1 MIKGKSHKRIPHH
14 AGETLIWKVDVIAD
28 EFTMKRC
35 RQNRNSDIEVLSGIK
50 KKKTKLKTRR
60 GTREPMLK
68 RCFKPFDCD
77 ILHGLRTTV
86 QRNVKIA
93 TACNSTKHVYLD
105 GRNNSR
111 GLAHAMWSLLQFF
124 IRTEVS
130 RGNNNDTRNGPENEH
145 KQYSTT
151 VLGMQCYTSWKI
163 YARSMCDFSISSQLQ
178 GPVNCV

>member
-1 MIKGKSHKRIPHH
+1 
-14 AGETLIWKVDVIAD
+14 
-28 EFTMKRC
+28 MKRC
-35 RQNRNSDIEVLSGIK
+35 RQNRNSDIEVLSSIK

-60 GTREPMLK
+60 DTREPMLK

-93 TACNSTKHVYLD
+93 TACNWTKHVYLD

-130 RGNNNDTRNGPENEH
+130 RRNNNDTRNGPENEH

-151 VLGMQCYTSWKI
+151 VLGMQCLHFLKDLCPLHVRFQHFQPV
-163 YARSMCDFSISSQLQ
+163 ARSSELRLTKLSIDEPCFQSKNPANKNSAHL
-178 GPVNCV
+178 PLR